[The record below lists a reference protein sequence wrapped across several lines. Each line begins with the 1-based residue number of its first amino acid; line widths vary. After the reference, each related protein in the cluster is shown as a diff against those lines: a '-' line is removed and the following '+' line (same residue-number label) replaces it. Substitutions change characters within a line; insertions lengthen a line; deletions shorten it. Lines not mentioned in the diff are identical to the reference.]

1 MVSNCYLYLLSLC
14 FFVIP
19 NKNNTI
25 FKAIKIYFNLK
36 NIKFPSA
43 QTILLIIAALVTLLT
58 WIVPAGKYDTLIY
71 NKETKNFTQT
81 STENSKNLQATQATL
96 DGLSI
101 KIPLEKFTSG
111 AIYKA
116 INIPNTYKKLEAKPQ
131 GVFEFIKSPIKGIIE
146 AADIIFL
153 VLIIGGLIGVIN
165 STGAF
170 DAGIASLAS
179 ALKGREYVL
188 IILVTLLVALG
199 GTTFGFAEET
209 IAFFPILIPV
219 FLAAKYDA
227 LVGVACIFIGSSI
240 GTMCSTI
247 NPFSTIIASDAAG
260 ISWTTGVFGRLFMLL
275 ACLTLSII
283 YIIRYANRIK
293 RDPTKSIIYHQQKQI
308 AALFSGNSNENVQFT
323 LRLRL
328 ALFVFALCFVIMII
342 GVVALDWWFVEMT
355 ATFLVGAIFIGI
367 ITGIKES
374 TFIDTFVKGAGDLL
388 GVALIIGIA
397 RGITVIMADGLISDT
412 MLYYASDITNGMNKG
427 LFASAMTGIYAVLSF
442 FIPSSSGMAV
452 LTMPIM
458 SPLADGVGVGRE
470 IVVNAYQYGMG
481 LFYLINPTGLILA
494 SLAIVKVG
502 FNKWLKFIM
511 PLFIILVV
519 FTLIVMTVSV
529 YL

>member
-1 MVSNCYLYLLSLC
+1 M
-14 FFVIP
+14 
-19 NKNNTI
+19 KN
-25 FKAIKIYFNLK
+25 L
-36 NIKFPSA
+36 KFPSA

-58 WIVPAGKYDTLIY
+58 WIVPAGKYATLAY
-71 NKETKNFTQT
+71 NKDTKVFTQT
-81 STENSKNLQATQATL
+81 TNDDVKSLPATQETL
-96 DGLSI
+96 NALSI
-101 KIPLEKFTSG
+101 KIPLNKFTNG
-111 AIYKA
+111 DIYKA

-131 GVFEFIKSPIKGIIE
+131 GILEFIKSPIKGIIE

-153 VLIIGGLIGVIN
+153 VLIIGGLIGIIN

-170 DAGIASLAS
+170 DAGIGWLAS
-179 ALKGREYVL
+179 ALKGYEFIL
-188 IILVTLLVALG
+188 IILVTLLVAAG

-247 NPFSTIIASDAAG
+247 NPFSSIIASDAAG
-260 ISWTTGVFGRLFMLL
+260 MSWTTGVWGRFGMLM
-275 ACLTLSII
+275 ACLTICII
-283 YIIRYANRIK
+283 YILRYANRVK
-293 RDPTKSIIYHQQKQI
+293 KDPIQSIIYDQQQQI
-308 AALFSGNSNENVQFT
+308 AALFSGNSTEIVKFT
-323 LRLRL
+323 TRLRL
-328 ALFVFALCFVIMII
+328 ALFVFAMCFAIMIY
-342 GVVALDWWFVEMT
+342 GVVFLEWWFVEMT
-355 ATFLVGAIFIGI
+355 ATFLVGAILIGF

-374 TFIDTFVKGAGDLL
+374 NFVDTFVKGAGDLL

-412 MLYYASDITNGMNKG
+412 MLHYASGVTNGMNKG

-511 PLFIILVV
+511 PLFLILVV
-519 FTLIVMTVSV
+519 FTLLVMTLSV